1 VLACALAPAYTVGWH
16 IGFYPNLL
24 EIGILLTLVVFAWE
38 SYQQRRMPT
47 LLAPPNLP
55 SPNGGGISGRGA
67 RIFLVATALFVVAG
81 ALSVIVAPDRRAAL
95 GLFRAYFI
103 EPVLFFVV
111 LINVVRTSRQAF
123 IVVAGLGLGGLVL
136 ALLNIATVLDALRHH
151 GVDTAQDAPVA
162 VYQTSNAV
170 ALFLVPIIA
179 VAGSVFLY
187 STSNLQRRLAALFI
201 AVAGI
206 GVLLSF
212 SRGGYLALFAV
223 AVGLALSHKRRWWLL
238 GGLAVL
244 VVVAT
249 RVPIIASRLGHELS
263 TTDPRNTLAGRI
275 HLWQVTLQMMRE
287 HLVFGTGLSGYAH
300 FMSPW
305 PNGLVQVIYPHNL
318 ILNFWVS
325 TGVLGLLAFLV
336 LLIQGFRLTWRGWRS
351 GEVDWRPFELGVLLA
366 LVSMAVHG
374 LVDVPYF
381 KNDLSF
387 EFWVLLAIAWAGIT
401 ASRSRDRPAR

>member
-24 EIGILLTLVVFAWE
+24 EGGILLTVAAFAWE
-38 SYQQRRMPT
+38 SYRQRRMPT
-47 LLAPPNLP
+47 LLF
-55 SPNGGGISGRGA
+55 GA
-67 RIFLVATALFVVAG
+67 RIFTVATALLVIAG
-81 ALSVIVAPDRRAAL
+81 AISVIVAPDRRSAL
-95 GLFRAYFI
+95 GLYRAYFI

-111 LINVVRTSRQAF
+111 LINVVRTSRQGF
-123 IVVAGLGLGGLVL
+123 LVVAGLGLGGIVL
-136 ALLNIATVLDALRHH
+136 ALLNIATVLDALRRH
-151 GVDTAQDAPVA
+151 GIDTAQDAPVA

-179 VAGSVFLY
+179 VAGSVLLY
-187 STSNLQRRLAALFI
+187 STSNLQRRLAALFV

-206 GVLLSF
+206 GVMLSF
-212 SRGGYLALFAV
+212 SRGGYVALLAV
-223 AVGLALSHKRRWWLL
+223 AIGLALSHKRRWWLL
-238 GGLAVL
+238 GVLAVL
-244 VVVAT
+244 VVVAI

-275 HLWQVTLQMMRE
+275 HLWQATLQMMRE

-305 PNGLVQVIYPHNL
+305 PSGLSQVIYPHNL

-325 TGVLGLLAFLV
+325 TGVLGLLAFVV
-336 LLIQGFRLTWRGWRS
+336 LLIQGFRITWRGWRR
-351 GEVDWRPFELGVLLA
+351 GEADWRPVELGVLLA
-366 LVSMAVHG
+366 LVSMVVHG

-387 EFWVLLAIAWAGIT
+387 EFWVLLGVAWVGTMAANLPSPRGGGK
-401 ASRSRDRPAR
+401 PAP